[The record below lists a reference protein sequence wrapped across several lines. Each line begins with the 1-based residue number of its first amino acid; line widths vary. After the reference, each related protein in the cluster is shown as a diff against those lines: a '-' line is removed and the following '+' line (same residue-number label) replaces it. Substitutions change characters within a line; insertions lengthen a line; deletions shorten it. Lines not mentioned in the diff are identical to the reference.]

1 MYNGFPRK
9 KTDNEA
15 ESLTPFPPQHTIAK
29 TERNARQWIAAAG
42 RTAWSLI
49 VALETEKGVGE
60 TLVPE
65 KLVPGNQRNKRV
77 KTSRWQP
84 PRFYDFT
91 TRTKDSHSRFFF
103 CHTANEKKS
112 RDRVFMGNQRRYLET
127 GKVNWRSIYIVEMEG
142 LLLYIYKAGCSCF
155 LPGSSYPGEINSFA
169 SAARDRVILDVALYS
184 PVDREGRRG

>member
-91 TRTKDSHSRFFF
+91 TILPIGTVQCSVLY
-103 CHTANEKKS
+103 CKS
-112 RDRVFMGNQRRYLET
+112 
-127 GKVNWRSIYIVEMEG
+127 
-142 LLLYIYKAGCSCF
+142 KASDVKTIHF
-155 LPGSSYPGEINSFA
+155 LGHCLHICWTHESKW
-169 SAARDRVILDVALYS
+169 RVICISYS
-184 PVDREGRRG
+184 KNLVILRGFFAPADYHC

>member
-91 TRTKDSHSRFFF
+91 TRTKDFHSRFFF
-103 CHTANEKKS
+103 CHTANEKKEQGPGFYGKPETLPRDGKSELTQHLYS
-112 RDRVFMGNQRRYLET
+112 RNGGIV
-127 GKVNWRSIYIVEMEG
+127 VIYI
-142 LLLYIYKAGCSCF
+142 
-155 LPGSSYPGEINSFA
+155 
-169 SAARDRVILDVALYS
+169 
-184 PVDREGRRG
+184 